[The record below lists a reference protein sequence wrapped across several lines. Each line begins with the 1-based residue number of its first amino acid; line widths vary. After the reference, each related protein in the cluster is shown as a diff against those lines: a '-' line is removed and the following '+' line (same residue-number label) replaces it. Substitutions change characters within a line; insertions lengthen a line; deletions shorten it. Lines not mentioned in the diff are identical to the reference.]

1 MILIAPFAKKLRN
14 GGNNPKNF
22 PFWKEVLN
30 GLNGQKVVQVG
41 IEGEEQLTADFR
53 KDIRL
58 SEVAKLVSEC
68 TTWVSVDNY
77 LPHLAHHIRK
87 PGIVLFGQ
95 SDPEI
100 YGYKENINL
109 LKSRSY
115 LRPDQFLIWE
125 QCEYKTEAFV
135 DPQIV
140 LNSIKV
146 MV

>member
-30 GLNGQKVVQVG
+30 GLNGHKVVQVG

-68 TTWVSVDNY
+68 ATWVSVDNY

-95 SDPEI
+95 SDPDI

-125 QCEYKTEAFV
+125 QCEYKTDAFV